1 MAASEG
7 VMDRLSNE
15 ILLTV
20 MEEVTT
26 DSVNE
31 FADTYA
37 ALSLCLVFKSGRYED
52 LIELGLPSSNEG
64 GVEAGSY
71 HLGSKDKVVI

>member
-1 MAASEG
+1 MTPTMAASES

-15 ILLTV
+15 ILLTI

-37 ALSLCLVFKSGRYED
+37 ALSLCLVCKKWQVRRSDRVRSAI
-52 LIELGLPSSNEG
+52 L
-64 GVEAGSY
+64 
-71 HLGSKDKVVI
+71 